1 MMKFLLSKH
10 SRSIFIFAL
19 LSLFMCMAAGKA
31 SAAGLNPVV
40 KIDNTSYTSSGT
52 EVTLKLWMFNWKYA
66 AFSPKQ
72 YNARFTG
79 DVYLYIDDKEV
90 ANLNEMWLLIS
101 GSSYTF
107 FKDEPGI
114 VGKSSGI
121 NLDGTNVGT
130 AQLQDFKSGQTYPY
144 NSNTTDKS
152 WSTVD
157 LKLSFNKSFSYYGH
171 KITVKGKWQDQ
182 SSGTLVAKD
191 VALDNDING
200 FVRPVNLSAQPS
212 GDNMVFSWKQQGY
225 NNNASTLGKWIV
237 YKREG
242 DNNVKLGEV
251 VANEHS
257 LSIEKKQYSCS
268 NGYIMTFLPNV
279 CEVEETVCGLTT
291 TIAATGHQLKDDIC
305 QMCGHSFFRYHTSD
319 GNKVDISRRDFGAN
333 VVSHEVVDGECVIEF
348 DAPITKI
355 PQYAFKTTKLVGE
368 LRIPNTVTS
377 IQDYAFNLC
386 TGLTG
391 NLVIPNSV
399 TEIGNNAFYKCTGFN
414 GTLTLSSNLKT
425 IGDNA
430 FYECSGFTGS
440 LTLPNS
446 VTTIGR
452 SAFIFCNSFTNLELP
467 KALSAI
473 PYQAFRN
480 CSGLSGNLVIPDG
493 VTEIGEYAFYGCPGF
508 KGTLKLSSNLKTI
521 GKYAFYSCS
530 GFTKIEFPE
539 TMSLNVIPEWTFWGC
554 TSLSGNLVIPNSV
567 TKIGDNAFYNCKGFN
582 GTLTLSNNLK
592 VIGENAFEQ
601 CSGFTGALTLPNSLT
616 TIESMTFMGCS
627 GFTGNLTIPNSVT
640 TIGSYAFNN
649 CSGFTGDLII
659 PNSVTKIGNEAFS
672 DCSGFTGNLT
682 ISNSVTTIGNYTFFR
697 CSGFTGDLII
707 PNSVTTI
714 GIEAFSYCSEFKGNL
729 TIPNSVTTIEE
740 RAFLGCSGFTG
751 NLTIPNSVTTIGPS
765 AFFGCSGFKGNLTI
779 SNSVTTIGKQA
790 FYECYGFT
798 GDLTIPNSVTT
809 IENSTFENCFGFKG
823 KLTIPNSVTTIG
835 NSAFGGCFG
844 FTGKLTIPNSVT
856 TIGYSAFR
864 GCSGFTGDLIIP
876 NSVTTIG
883 NLAFSGC
890 SRFTGDLSLPKSLE
904 IVGSLSFTNCKKI
917 KTIKFQSLPKVLD
930 GSLDNYSN
938 YKAIFSLSD
947 DSYISPEATG
957 TVDAISYTRQMSN
970 DWGTLVL
977 PYPLT
982 LTGDEPYR
990 LYAIS
995 TVSEDELVLKQLE
1008 GVVDAG
1014 TPCVVHR
1021 NNKESELSFKANNA
1035 DIKKV
1040 MYVLS
1045 VGDNMT
1051 FNGTYWTKEVTNGY
1065 VIAKDCFWNVE
1076 ELKNSSSVK
1085 GVKVN
1090 PFRAWL
1096 DGTSANAPAQLS
1108 MRIDGSTTG
1117 INAIDAINDAEA
1129 EYYDLSGKR
1138 LDEPQRGVNI
1148 VRMKSGKTKKII
1160 IK

>member
-10 SRSIFIFAL
+10 SRSVFIFAL
-19 LSLFMCMAAGKA
+19 LSLFMCMVAGKA
-31 SAAGLNPVV
+31 SAAELNPVV
-40 KIDNTSYTSSGT
+40 KIDKTSYTSSGT
-52 EVTLKLWMFNWKYA
+52 EVTLRLWMFNWKYA

-144 NSNTTDKS
+144 NSNTTEDS

-182 SSGTLVAKD
+182 GSGTLVEKD

-200 FVRPVNLSAQPS
+200 FVRPINMSAQPS
-212 GDNMVFSWKQQGY
+212 GDKTVFSWEQEGY

-237 YKREG
+237 YKREDG
-242 DNNVKLGEV
+242 NNVKLGEV
-251 VANEHS
+251 AANEHS

-279 CEVEETVCGLTT
+279 CEGEETVCGLTT

-640 TIGSYAFNN
+640 TIG
-649 CSGFTGDLII
+649 
-659 PNSVTKIGNEAFS
+659 
-672 DCSGFTGNLT
+672 
-682 ISNSVTTIGNYTFFR
+682 
-697 CSGFTGDLII
+697 
-707 PNSVTTI
+707 
-714 GIEAFSYCSEFKGNL
+714 
-729 TIPNSVTTIEE
+729 
-740 RAFLGCSGFTG
+740 
-751 NLTIPNSVTTIGPS
+751 PS

-835 NSAFGGCFG
+835 NSAFGGCFGFTGKLTIPNSVTTIGNSAFGGCSG